1 MMDRFGSAFQLPQPG
16 DVTELDTRS
25 NQHLDR
31 GYSVCIDKTWDN
43 KPIEDHDPIS
53 IQMNWLFQKMD
64 GEPHK
69 RAIRVQITATLFD
82 DPEAPN
88 DFCGPCSDLYNYE
101 CVELFFMN
109 EQGQYL
115 EVELGPH
122 GHWLVLLHESY
133 RKCFNNGEEI
143 ELEVQNRFDGDQW
156 ICTAEI
162 PLAYLP
168 GAVTRF
174 NCYAL
179 HGSGENRHYEA
190 LGPMTDGLLKTP
202 DFHRKEYFC
211 RFDSRRVIPEG
222 YNRKPFN
229 DLKYGDMWES
239 VNASAE

>member
-88 DFCGPCSDLYNYE
+88 DFLWTVFRPLQLRVCRVVFYE
-101 CVELFFMN
+101 RARTIF
-109 EQGQYL
+109 
-115 EVELGPH
+115 
-122 GHWLVLLHESY
+122 
-133 RKCFNNGEEI
+133 
-143 ELEVQNRFDGDQW
+143 
-156 ICTAEI
+156 
-162 PLAYLP
+162 
-168 GAVTRF
+168 
-174 NCYAL
+174 
-179 HGSGENRHYEA
+179 GSGTWTSWSLVGTFARE
-190 LGPMTDGLLKTP
+190 LPKMLQQ
-202 DFHRKEYFC
+202 
-211 RFDSRRVIPEG
+211 RRG
-222 YNRKPFN
+222 N
-229 DLKYGDMWES
+229 
-239 VNASAE
+239 